1 MKKWLIAASLILAL
15 ALIIGC
21 AVLCVRFIGL
31 YTNADETTQTDTE
44 LASYVREHWSMFDV
58 AYDAETQALT
68 LKKTAS
74 MTYEK
79 ACNYGAQV
87 YSGELAPET
96 YLSELRSI
104 ALDVLAKFDCP
115 SLSVT
120 LCYESTD
127 GKTIFSVASDGT
139 IQTCWE

>member
-15 ALIIGC
+15 ALIVGC
-21 AVLCVRFIGL
+21 VVLCVRFIGL

-44 LASYVREHWSMFDV
+44 LGDYVREHWSMFEVD
-58 AYDAETQALT
+58 YDADTQALT
-68 LKKTAS
+68 LKKAAN

-79 ACNYGAQV
+79 ACTYGAEV

-96 YLSELRSI
+96 YLSEIRSI
-104 ALDVLAKFDCP
+104 GMDVLSRFDCP

-120 LCYESTD
+120 LLYESSD
-127 GKTIFSVASDGT
+127 GQTIFSVASDGT
-139 IQTCWE
+139 VRTCWE

>member
-1 MKKWLIAASLILAL
+1 MKKWLIVASLVLAL
-15 ALIIGC
+15 ALIVGC
-21 AVLCVRFIGL
+21 VVLCVRFIGL
-31 YTNADETTQTDTE
+31 YTNGDETTQTDTG
-44 LASYVREHWSMFDV
+44 LGDYVREHWSMFDV
-58 AYDAETQALT
+58 DYDAEAQALT
-68 LKKTAS
+68 LKKTVN
-74 MTYEK
+74 MTYEM
-79 ACNYGAQV
+79 ACTYGAEV

-96 YLSELRSI
+96 YLSEIRSI